1 MNHTHVS
8 DDHLIEVCLA
18 SNNGGMATRA
28 EWTAGEWTS
37 CVQCRSRH
45 AVLAGLL
52 SDVATA
58 AAIEADAAF
67 PADRLARQRAR
78 IMHRVEAEGR
88 PGRVITFPAGSP
100 PQEVTL
106 RRTRPASR
114 WIAAAAAAAFV
125 VGLLAGHLV
134 HSLPIASSSP
144 PPLIQ
149 SRAVAVPVPTRPF
162 MAVLSDDEFLGQVEV
177 AAGRTSPAPLRALDT
192 LTPRAWEVR

>member
-1 MNHTHVS
+1 MNHTHLS
-8 DDHLIEVCLA
+8 DDHLIEVCLTA
-18 SNNGGMATRA
+18 NDGATARA
-28 EWTAGEWTS
+28 EWTS

-52 SDVATA
+52 SDVETA
-58 AAIEADAAF
+58 AAREADAAF
-67 PADRLARQRAR
+67 PTDRLARQRAR
-78 IMHRVEAEGR
+78 IMQRLEAEGR
-88 PGRVITFPAGSP
+88 PGRVITFPAGSV
-100 PQEVTL
+100 PQEPTL

-134 HSLPIASSSP
+134 HSLPSSASSVP
-144 PPLIQ
+144 PVLQ
-149 SRAVAVPVPTRPF
+149 SRSVAVPVPTRPF
-162 MAVLSDDEFLGQVEV
+162 LSVISDDEFLGQIEV